1 MKWLS
6 VLSASLGIISLS
18 AVSLDLTDSSSVN
31 SALALIA
38 KGLMDYY
45 EGTKYGGTIGL
56 MTEPYYW
63 WEAGTAFSSMIDFWY
78 YTGNTTYND
87 IIKEALLYQVGTNKD
102 YMPAN
107 QTTSEG
113 NDDQGFWGLAV
124 MNAAEKNFSNPS
136 SSEPQW
142 IYLAEAV
149 WNDMYNRWDTS
160 TCGGGLRWQIY
171 SFNAG
176 YDYKNTVSNGCF
188 FTIGAR
194 LARYTGNS
202 TYVEWCEKI
211 WNWLEDVDFVDNSTY
226 KVIDGAGTSNDCAT
240 QSTNQWSYNFGLMI
254 AGAAYL
260 YSHTNDTKWEERAT
274 GLFKQAESTFFE
286 DDIMY
291 EQACQPAGTCNTDQR
306 CFKGIFGRFL
316 GTTALLVPTLQDDI
330 MTKLNASATAA
341 AASCS
346 GGSDGHTCGLNWFK
360 NAWDGKYGLGEQI
373 CALDV
378 IANTQVLSKDGPLT
392 NSTGGTSSSTAGSD
406 TTDSGSTVNPL
417 VVKTKDRAGAGVVTV
432 IGILMMF
439 STGFWMLH

>member
-6 VLSASLGIISLS
+6 VLTASLGIISLN
-18 AVSLDLTDSSSVN
+18 AVSLDLDDSSSVN

-45 EGTKYGGTIGL
+45 EGTKYGGTVGM
-56 MTEPYYW
+56 MTDPYYW

-78 YTGNTTYND
+78 YTGNSTYND
-87 IIKEALLYQVGTNKD
+87 IIKEALLYQVGTDKD

-124 MNAAEKNFSNPS
+124 LNAAEKNFTNPTAS
-136 SSEPQW
+136 QPQW

-149 WNDMYNRWDTS
+149 WNDMYSRWDTS
-160 TCGGGLRWQIY
+160 TCSGGLRWQIY

-211 WNWLEDVDFVDNSTY
+211 WNWLEDVDFIDSSSY
-226 KVIDGAGTSNDCAT
+226 KVIDGGSTGSNCETHSVA
-240 QSTNQWSYNFGLMI
+240 QWSYNFGLMI
-254 AGAAYL
+254 AGTAYL

-274 GLFKQAESTFFE
+274 GLFKQAESLFFE
-286 DDIMY
+286 NDIMY
-291 EQACQPAGTCNTDQR
+291 EQACQAAGTCNTDQR
-306 CFKGIFGRFL
+306 CFKGIFSRFL
-316 GTTALLVPTLQDDI
+316 GSTALLVPSLQNDI

-346 GGSDGHTCGLNWFK
+346 GGSDGHTCGLNWFE
-360 NAWDGKYGLGEQI
+360 NGWDGKYGLGEQI

-392 NSTGGTSSSTAGSD
+392 NTTGGTSSSTAGKD
-406 TTDSGSTVNPL
+406 TTDSGSTVNPRL
-417 VVKTKDRAGAGVVTV
+417 IETKDRAGAGVVTV
-432 IGILMMF
+432 IGIVMML